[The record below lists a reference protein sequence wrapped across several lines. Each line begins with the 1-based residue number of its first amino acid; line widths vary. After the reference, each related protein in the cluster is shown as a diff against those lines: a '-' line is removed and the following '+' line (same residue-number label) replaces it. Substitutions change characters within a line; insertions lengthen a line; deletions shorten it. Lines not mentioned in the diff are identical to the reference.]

1 MENQRSQSQM
11 MRIGTVASVDAAAAT
26 CRVST
31 GEITTGDI
39 PWLVS
44 GAGSFSVW
52 SCPRVG
58 EQVLL
63 LCPEGDIEGAIVLR
77 GIYSTAYPAP
87 RQRIDT
93 TLIRFP
99 DGAELE
105 YDEAAHAL
113 TATLPSGGTAALSAD
128 GGITFNGP
136 VTINGT
142 CDISD
147 TLSVDADIDSSATV
161 TGSTDVIGGGKSLK
175 GHKHGGVQT
184 GSGQTGAPA

>member
-11 MRIGTVASVDAAAAT
+11 MRIGTVASVDAAAGT

-31 GEITTGDI
+31 GEITTGDV
-39 PWLVS
+39 PWLVP

-63 LCPEGDIEGAIVLR
+63 LCPEGDLEGALVLR
-77 GIYSTAYPAP
+77 GLYSTAHPAP

-105 YDEAAHAL
+105 YDEAAHTL
-113 TATLPSGGTAALSAD
+113 NATLPSGGSAMLTADA
-128 GGITFNGP
+128 G
-136 VTINGT
+136 VTINGPFT
-142 CDISD
+142 VNGD
-147 TLSVDADIDSSATV
+147 TTLNGDAHVSQTLTAD
-161 TGSTDVIGGGKSLK
+161 TDVVGGGKSLK